1 MIGAVFA
8 AAILLAET
16 TPAAGNPAAPA
27 AATPPAPVEQKM
39 VDRDTKVCHNEEILG
54 SRIPKRVCYTQAESE
69 ARSQQD
75 RQTVERLQSQ
85 KSFISK

>member
-8 AAILLAET
+8 VALMLAEA
-16 TPAAGNPAAPA
+16 TPAAETPPAAPA
-27 AATPPAPVEQKM
+27 AKAQK
-39 VDRDTKVCHNEEILG
+39 VDRDGKVCHNEEIVG

-75 RQTVERLQSQ
+75 RQTIERLQSQ
-85 KSFISK
+85 KGFTSK